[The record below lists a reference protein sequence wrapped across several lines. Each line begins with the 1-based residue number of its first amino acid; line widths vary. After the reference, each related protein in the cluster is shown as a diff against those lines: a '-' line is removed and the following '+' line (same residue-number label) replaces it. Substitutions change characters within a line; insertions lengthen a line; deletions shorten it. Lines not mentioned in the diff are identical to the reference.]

1 MANRHYQRHA
11 TVPYMER
18 ITVYCSSSTRVS
30 PHLHD
35 AAREVGRTL
44 AERGITVVFGGGSIG
59 LMGTLAEGC
68 KQAGGR
74 LIGITTSQLIDL
86 EQASDI
92 CDELEVFD
100 TMRERRKRLLE
111 LADGI
116 LVLPGGLG
124 TLEEFFEALVGRQLA
139 EHGSPIGLVNIG
151 GAMNSLL
158 VMMDDL
164 VHHRFV
170 RASARDLFFVES
182 EGIASVDRLLKTPRG
197 LVDPT
202 RMVPSGPD

>member
-1 MANRHYQRHA
+1 M
-11 TVPYMER
+11 PYMER
-18 ITVYCSSSTRVS
+18 ITVYCSSSTRAS
-30 PHLHD
+30 QRLHD
-35 AAREVGRTL
+35 AAREIGRTL
-44 AERGITVVFGGGSIG
+44 AERGVTVVFGGGSIG
-59 LMGTLAEGC
+59 LMGALSEGC
-68 KQAGGR
+68 KEAGGR
-74 LIGITTSQLIDL
+74 LIGITTTQLVDL

-111 LADGI
+111 LADGV

-158 VMMDDL
+158 LMLDDL

-170 RASARDLFFVES
+170 RASAKNLFFVES
-182 EGIASVDRLLKTPRG
+182 EGVTAVDRLLKTPCG

>member
-1 MANRHYQRHA
+1 
-11 TVPYMER
+11 MER
-18 ITVYCSSSTRVS
+18 ITVYCSSSTRAS
-30 PHLHD
+30 KRFHD
-35 AAREVGRTL
+35 AARSVGQAL
-44 AERGITVVFGGGSIG
+44 GENGVTVVFGGGSIG
-59 LMGTLAEGC
+59 LMGALSEGC
-68 KQAGGR
+68 KEAGGK
-74 LIGITTSQLIDL
+74 LIGITTTQLVEL
-86 EQASDI
+86 EQATDI

-100 TMRERRKRLLE
+100 TMRQRRKRLLD
-111 LADGI
+111 LADGV

-139 EHGSPIGLVNIG
+139 EHGSPIGLVNID

-158 VMMDDL
+158 LMLDDL

-170 RASARDLFFVES
+170 RASARDLFFVETDGVVAV
-182 EGIASVDRLLKTPRG
+182 ERLLRTPRG

>member
-1 MANRHYQRHA
+1 
-11 TVPYMER
+11 
-18 ITVYCSSSTRVS
+18 
-30 PHLHD
+30 LH
-35 AAREVGRTL
+35 EVAGEIGRTL
-44 AERGITVVFGGGSIG
+44 GTSGVTVVYGGGSIG
-59 LMGTLAEGC
+59 LMGALGEGC
-68 KQAGGR
+68 KEVGGR
-74 LIGITTSQLIDL
+74 LIGITTTQLVEL

-100 TMRERRKRLLE
+100 TMRQRRKRLLE
-111 LADGI
+111 LAEGI

-139 EHGSPIGLVNIG
+139 EHGSPIGLVNID
-151 GAMNSLL
+151 GALNSLL
-158 VMMDDL
+158 LMLDDL

-182 EGIASVDRLLKTPRG
+182 DGVTAVERLLRTPRG